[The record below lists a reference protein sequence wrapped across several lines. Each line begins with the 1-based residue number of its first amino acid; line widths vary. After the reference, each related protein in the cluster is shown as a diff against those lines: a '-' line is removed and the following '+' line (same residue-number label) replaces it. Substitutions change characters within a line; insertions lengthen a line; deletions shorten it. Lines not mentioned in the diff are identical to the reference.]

1 MIKIRVP
8 ATSANMGPGFDSL
21 GIALNLYNTYSFY
34 YGEEDG
40 EKSLMREASDLV
52 FQSIERTPE
61 PVKVTVESHIPMSR
75 GLGSSAACI
84 VAGVMAANVYLNSPL
99 GLTELLQL
107 ATQAEGHPDN
117 VAPAL
122 FGGITASLMQEGKAY
137 TQRFLPGEDWDYVAM
152 IPDFYLSTRKARE
165 VLPREIPFE
174 HGVWNASRSGFLIL
188 ALMHGRKDL
197 LPLALEDRLHE
208 NYRKSLIPDFDDIK
222 KALRRTGEE
231 AIYLSGAGPTMLC
244 ISENGEQ
251 IKKLFEHLPLK
262 NTWEVKILHPDLE
275 GAKILR

>member
-21 GIALNLYNTYSFY
+21 GIALNLYNTYSFS

-40 EKSLMREASDLV
+40 EKSLMREGSDLV
-52 FQSIERTPE
+52 FQSIERMPE

-84 VAGVMAANVYLNSPL
+84 VAGVMAANVYLDSPL

-107 ATQAEGHPDN
+107 AAQAEGHPDN

-137 TQRFLPGEDWDYVAM
+137 TQHFLPGEDWDYVAM
-152 IPDFYLSTRKARE
+152 IPDFHLSTRKARE

-222 KALRRTGEE
+222 KALRRAGEE

-251 IKKLFEHLPLK
+251 IKKLFEHLSLK

>member
-21 GIALNLYNTYSFY
+21 GIALNLYNTYSFS

-52 FQSIERTPE
+52 FQSIKRMPE

-84 VAGVMAANVYLNSPL
+84 VAGVMAANVYLDSPL

-152 IPDFYLSTRKARE
+152 VPDFHLSTRKARE

-222 KALRRTGEE
+222 KALRRAGEE

-251 IKKLFEHLPLK
+251 IKKLFEHLSLK

>member
-40 EKSLMREASDLV
+40 EKSLMSEASDLV

-61 PVKVTVESHIPMSR
+61 PVKVTVERQIPMSR

-122 FGGITASLMQEGKAY
+122 FGGIAIVNARGESLYPAFFARRGLGLCSHDS
-137 TQRFLPGEDWDYVAM
+137 RFLSVHPKSQRSFA
-152 IPDFYLSTRKARE
+152 
-165 VLPREIPFE
+165 PR
-174 HGVWNASRSGFLIL
+174 
-188 ALMHGRKDL
+188 D
-197 LPLALEDRLHE
+197 PL
-208 NYRKSLIPDFDDIK
+208 
-222 KALRRTGEE
+222 
-231 AIYLSGAGPTMLC
+231 
-244 ISENGEQ
+244 
-251 IKKLFEHLPLK
+251 
-262 NTWEVKILHPDLE
+262 
-275 GAKILR
+275 

>member
-21 GIALNLYNTYSFY
+21 GIALDLYNTYSFY
-34 YGEEDG
+34 YGEDDG
-40 EKSLMREASDLV
+40 EKSLMREASDSV
-52 FQSIERTPE
+52 FQSVGRMPE
-61 PVKVTVESHIPMSR
+61 PVKVRVESHIPMSR

-84 VAGVMAANVYLNSPL
+84 VAGVMAANAFLDSPL

-107 ATQAEGHPDN
+107 ATKAEGHPDN

-122 FGGITASLMQEGKAY
+122 FGGVTASLMKDGKAY
-137 TQRFLPGEDWDYVAM
+137 TQRFFPGEDWDYVAM
-152 IPDFYLSTRKARE
+152 IPDFQLSTRKARE

-188 ALMHGRKDL
+188 ALVQGRKDL
-197 LPLALEDRLHE
+197 LPMALEDRLHE

-222 KALRRTGEE
+222 TALRRIGEE

-244 ISENGEQ
+244 ISEKGEQ
-251 IKKLFEHLPLK
+251 IRKLLEHLPLK

-275 GAKILR
+275 GAKVVR

>member
-21 GIALNLYNTYSFY
+21 GIALNLYNTYSFS

-61 PVKVTVESHIPMSR
+61 PVKVTVERQIPISR

-84 VAGVMAANVYLNSPL
+84 VAGVMAANVYLDSPL

-122 FGGITASLMQEGKAY
+122 FGGITASLMQEGKTY

-152 IPDFYLSTRKARE
+152 IPDFHLSTRKARE

-222 KALRRTGEE
+222 KALRRAGEE

-251 IKKLFEHLPLK
+251 IKKLFEHLSLK